1 MPLQV
6 TALSRSEAGVKPVNQ
21 DAVCVHLP
29 QGQGRSSR
37 VAIATIADGLR
48 IAKCA
53 DEAAVIAT
61 KGFCRDFF
69 STDPYWSMRTAGYRV
84 IDGLHRWL
92 AGQNQH
98 YLHEIQNSH
107 LTTLSVLVIQ
117 GCTAS
122 IFHVGD
128 SRVWRMRQGQLECLT
143 QDHVIRGMGESQLT
157 RALGM
162 DGRLDVD
169 FIEVDVQ
176 VGDRFLLTTDGIH
189 GVIATKQ
196 LNTLLRHNDPQLLI
210 DQLFDTANRQ
220 DSQDNQSAVVIDI
233 QAISPD
239 PHDVQPIDHHL
250 PPLPD
255 YLEAGYRVD
264 GFEIV
269 RELHVNA
276 RSTVYHAIREA
287 DGMNV
292 VLKAPSPQLA
302 QDDNAL
308 QAFMREDWMG
318 QRIDHPDVVKS
329 YAAPAERQFLYLVQE
344 YLSGCNLRVWRQQHP
359 DASVQEIIRFARPAI
374 RALRALHRREMRHQD
389 IKPDNFIVLPDG
401 RLKLIDLG
409 SAWVASQVDTP
420 PKAGAL
426 EYAAPEYALNQP
438 VDERADQFA
447 LAVSLYELLTG
458 HMPYGADYH
467 HRHQQADFADLV
479 YTPAYHHNP
488 HIPVWM
494 DAALQRAM
502 HLSPARR
509 YTDLADWLSD
519 LERPNPSL
527 HTSHQPLLHR
537 TSAGFWQ
544 LLSLMLLLSH
554 IFWLIIWLK
563 AHG

>member
-6 TALSRSEAGVKPVNQ
+6 AVCSRSEAGPKPINQ
-21 DAVCVHLP
+21 DAVCVHVP
-29 QGQGRSSR
+29 QGQGRSER
-37 VAIATIADGLR
+37 IAIAAIADGLR

-61 KGFCRDFF
+61 KSFCRDFF
-69 STDPYWSMRTAGYRV
+69 STDPYWSIRTAGYRV
-84 IDGLHRWL
+84 IEGLHRWL

-98 YLHEIQNSH
+98 YVHEIHNSH

-162 DGRLDVD
+162 DGRVDVD
-169 FIEVDVQ
+169 FVEVDVQ

-189 GVIATKQ
+189 GVIPLKQ
-196 LNTLLRHNDPQLLI
+196 LNTLLRHSDPQLLM

-220 DSQDNQSAVVIDI
+220 HSSDNQSAVVLDI
-233 QAISPD
+233 QAVSPD
-239 PHDVQPIDHHL
+239 PHDVQPIDHL

-255 YLEAGYRVD
+255 YLEAGYRID
-264 GFEIV
+264 GFRIV

-276 RSTVYHAIREA
+276 RSTVYHAVREA
-287 DGMNV
+287 DGLDV

-302 QDDNAL
+302 QDDAAL

-359 DASVQEIIRFARPAI
+359 DAAVQDIIRFARPAV

-389 IKPDNFIVLPDG
+389 VKPDNFILRDDG
-401 RLKLIDLG
+401 QLKLIDLG
-409 SAWVASQVDTP
+409 SAWVASQANDR
-420 PKAGAL
+420 PKPGAL
-426 EYAAPEYALNQP
+426 EYAAPEYALNMP
-438 VDERADQFA
+438 IDERTDQFA
-447 LAVSLYELLTG
+447 LAVTLYELLTKQL
-458 HMPYGADYH
+458 PYGAEYH
-467 HRHQQADFADLV
+467 HAHQAADFSNLH

-488 HIPVWM
+488 HVPVWM
-494 DAALQRAM
+494 DAALRRAADFDADQRYRD
-502 HLSPARR
+502 LS
-509 YTDLADWLSD
+509 DFLSD
-519 LERPNPSL
+519 LERPNPQL
-527 HTSHQPLLHR
+527 QAHRQPLMTR
-537 TSAGFWQ
+537 SSPRFWQ
-544 LLSLMLLLSH
+544 ILSLILLLSH
-554 IFWLIIWLK
+554 LFWLMIWLRN
-563 AHG
+563 

>member
-1 MPLQV
+1 MPLRV
-6 TALSRSEAGVKPVNQ
+6 AVCSRSEAGPKPVNQ
-21 DAVCVHLP
+21 DAVCVHVP
-29 QGQGRSSR
+29 QGQGRSER
-37 VAIATIADGLR
+37 IAIAAIADGLR

-61 KGFCRDFF
+61 KSFCRDFF
-69 STDPYWSMRTAGYRV
+69 STDPYWSIRTAGYRV
-84 IDGLHRWL
+84 IEGLHRWL

-98 YLHEIQNSH
+98 YVHEIHNSH

-128 SRVWRMRQGQLECLT
+128 SRVWRIRQGQLECLT

-162 DGRLDVD
+162 DGRVDVD
-169 FIEVDVQ
+169 FVEVDVQ

-189 GVIATKQ
+189 GVIAPKQ
-196 LNTLLRHNDPQLLI
+196 LTTLLRHSDPQLLI

-220 DSQDNQSAVVIDI
+220 HSRDNQSAVVLDI
-233 QAISPD
+233 QAVSPD
-239 PHDVQPIDHHL
+239 PHDVQPIDHL

-255 YLEAGYRVD
+255 YLEAGYRID
-264 GFEIV
+264 GFKIV

-287 DGMNV
+287 DGLAV

-302 QDDNAL
+302 QDDAAL

-359 DASVQEIIRFARPAI
+359 DAAVQDIIRFARPAV

-389 IKPDNFIVLPDG
+389 VKPDNFILRDDG
-401 RLKLIDLG
+401 QLKLIDLG
-409 SAWVASQVDTP
+409 SAWVASQANDR
-420 PKAGAL
+420 PKPGAL
-426 EYAAPEYALNQP
+426 EYAAPEYALNMP
-438 VDERADQFA
+438 IDERTDQFA
-447 LAVSLYELLTG
+447 LAVSLYELLTKQL
-458 HMPYGADYH
+458 PYGAAYH
-467 HRHQQADFADLV
+467 HAHQAADFSNLH

-488 HIPVWM
+488 HVPVWM
-494 DAALQRAM
+494 DAALRRAADLDADQRYRD
-502 HLSPARR
+502 LS
-509 YTDLADWLSD
+509 DFLSD
-519 LERPNPSL
+519 LERPNPQL
-527 HTSHQPLLHR
+527 QAHRQPLMTR
-537 TSAGFWQ
+537 SSVRFWQ
-544 LLSLMLLLSH
+544 ILSLILLLSH
-554 IFWLIIWLK
+554 LFWLMIWLRN
-563 AHG
+563 

>member
-6 TALSRSEAGVKPVNQ
+6 AVCSRSEAGPKPINQ
-21 DAVCVHLP
+21 DAVCVHVP
-29 QGQGRSSR
+29 QGQGRSER
-37 VAIATIADGLR
+37 IAIAAIADGLR

-61 KGFCRDFF
+61 KSFCRDFF
-69 STDPYWSMRTAGYRV
+69 STDPYWSIRTAGYRV
-84 IDGLHRWL
+84 IEGLHRWL

-98 YLHEIQNSH
+98 YVHEIHNSH

-128 SRVWRMRQGQLECLT
+128 SRVWRIRQGQLECLT

-162 DGRLDVD
+162 DGRVDVD
-169 FIEVDVQ
+169 FVEVDVQ

-189 GVIATKQ
+189 GVIAPKQ
-196 LNTLLRHNDPQLLI
+196 LTTLLRHSDPQLLI

-220 DSQDNQSAVVIDI
+220 HSRDNQSAVVLDI
-233 QAISPD
+233 QAVSPD
-239 PHDVQPIDHHL
+239 PHDVQPIDHL

-255 YLEAGYRVD
+255 YLEAGYRID
-264 GFEIV
+264 GFKIV

-287 DGMNV
+287 DGLAV

-302 QDDNAL
+302 QDDAAL

-359 DASVQEIIRFARPAI
+359 DAAVQDIIRFARPAV

-389 IKPDNFIVLPDG
+389 VKPDNFILRDDG
-401 RLKLIDLG
+401 QLKLIDLG
-409 SAWVASQVDTP
+409 SAWVASQANDR
-420 PKAGAL
+420 PKPGAL
-426 EYAAPEYALNQP
+426 EYAAPEYALNMP
-438 VDERADQFA
+438 IDERTDQFA
-447 LAVSLYELLTG
+447 LAVSLYELLTKQL
-458 HMPYGADYH
+458 PYGAAYH
-467 HRHQQADFADLV
+467 HAHQAADFSNLH

-488 HIPVWM
+488 HVPVWM
-494 DAALQRAM
+494 DAALRRAADLDADQRYRD
-502 HLSPARR
+502 LS
-509 YTDLADWLSD
+509 DFLSD
-519 LERPNPSL
+519 LERPNPQL
-527 HTSHQPLLHR
+527 QAHRQPLMTR
-537 TSAGFWQ
+537 SSVRFWQ
-544 LLSLMLLLSH
+544 ILSLILLLSH
-554 IFWLIIWLK
+554 LFWLMIWLRN
-563 AHG
+563 